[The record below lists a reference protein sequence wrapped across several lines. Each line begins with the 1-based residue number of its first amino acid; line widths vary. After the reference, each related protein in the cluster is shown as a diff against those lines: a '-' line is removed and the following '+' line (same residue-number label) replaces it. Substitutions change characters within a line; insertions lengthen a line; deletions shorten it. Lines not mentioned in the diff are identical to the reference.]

1 METVT
6 RDRYARSR
14 EMLARAAQ
22 SLTGGVS
29 SPFRAKAPVPLFF
42 ADGHGSRLRDVDGNE
57 YIDYA
62 LAWGP
67 LILGHKHPELVA
79 AMERQA
85 ARPHNYGAQHALE
98 MEVSERVQRMVPC
111 AERVAFTSS
120 GSEAVAAVWRLARAF
135 TGRHRILRFEGH
147 YHGWHDAELI
157 SYRPPTDRMGPADA
171 PCPTLDSRGQV
182 PNSVDNAVVAPW
194 NDIEA
199 LERIFAKYG
208 REIAAVVTE
217 PVLCNSGCLMPDS
230 AFLSALDRIPRE
242 HGALLIFDEVI
253 TGFRM
258 STGGAQQHFGIT
270 PDLASFGKAIA
281 GGVTLS
287 AFAGRKEIMEGMLSG
302 VAYGGTFNGNPIAMG
317 AAQATL
323 DVLAAD
329 DGVALKHANR
339 MGELLQSGIAAA
351 ARELEIPLRIT
362 GFGAAFSLHF
372 TPLESLRNYRDTLA
386 DDKDRLNRFLCAA
399 LDEGLYLLPDG
410 RIYVSAVHTEQ
421 DVDATVAAVR
431 RGLASSRPSSSNP

>member
-1 METVT
+1 METIKT
-6 RDRYARSR
+6 DRYSRSR

-42 ADGHGSRLRDVDGNE
+42 ADGQGSRLRDVDGNE

-67 LILGHKHPELVA
+67 LILGHRHPELVT
-79 AMERQA
+79 AMERA
-85 ARPHNYGAQHALE
+85 AVHPHNYGAQHALE
-98 MEVSERVQRMVPC
+98 AEVSERVQRMVPC
-111 AERVAFTSS
+111 AERVAFTCS
-120 GSEAVAAVWRLARAF
+120 GSEAVAAVWRLARGF

-157 SYRPPTDRMGPADA
+157 SYRPAAERMGPAEA

-182 PNSVDNAVVAPW
+182 ANSVENVVVAPW
-194 NDIEA
+194 NDVAA
-199 LERIFAKYG
+199 LERIFARYG
-208 REIAAVVTE
+208 SEIAAVMTE
-217 PVLCNSGCLMPDS
+217 PVLCNSGCLMPERE
-230 AFLSALDRIPRE
+230 FLTALNRIPRE

-258 STGGAQQHFGIT
+258 STGGAQLLFGIT

-302 VAYGGTFNGNPIAMG
+302 VAYGGTFNGNPMAMA

-323 DVLAAD
+323 DVLAAE
-329 DGVALKHANR
+329 DGAALRHANR
-339 MGELLQSGIAAA
+339 MGELLQAGIAAA
-351 ARELEIPLRIT
+351 ASELRIALHIA

-372 TPLESLRNYRDTLA
+372 TQHETLRTYRDTLA
-386 DDKDRLNRFLCAA
+386 DDKEKLNRFLRAA

-410 RIYVSAVHTEQ
+410 RIYVSAAHTER
-421 DVDATVAAVR
+421 DVTETVSAMR
-431 RGLASSRPSSSNP
+431 RVMAGLG

>member
-1 METVT
+1 MSTEN
-6 RDRYARSR
+6 RYRRSR

-42 ADGHGSRLRDVDGNE
+42 ADAHGSRLRDVDGNE

-85 ARPHNYGAQHALE
+85 ARPHNYGAQHFLE
-98 MEVSERVQRMVPC
+98 MEVAERVQRMVPC
-111 AERVAFTSS
+111 AERVAFTCS
-120 GSEAVAAVWRLARAF
+120 GSEAVAAVWRLARGF

-157 SYRPPTDRMGPADA
+157 SYRPPADRMGPADA

-182 PNSVDNAVVAPW
+182 PNSVENVLVAPW
-194 NDIEA
+194 NDIPA

-208 REIAAVVTE
+208 QEIAAVMTE
-217 PVLCNSGCLMPDS
+217 PVLCNSGCLMPEP
-230 AFLSALDRIPRE
+230 AFLAALDRIPRE

-258 STGGAQQHFGIT
+258 GPGGAQEHFGIR

-302 VAYGGTFNGNPIAMG
+302 VAYGGTFNGNPMAMG

-329 DGVALKHANR
+329 DGAALKHANA
-339 MGELLQSGIAAA
+339 MGVMLQTGIAAA
-351 ARELEIPLRIT
+351 ARELDIPVRIT

-372 TPLESLRNYRDTLA
+372 TKAETLRTYRDILA
-386 DDKDRLNRFLCAA
+386 DDKERLNKFLRLA
-399 LDEGLYLLPDG
+399 LDEGLFLLPDG
-410 RIYVSAVHTEQ
+410 RLYVSVAHTPQ
-421 DVDATVAAVR
+421 DIEATIGAVR
-431 RGLASSRPSSSNP
+431 RVLPQL